1 MSKQS
6 TVLLTAGPRT
16 IAPWGDRVWRV
27 SLTAQLVAANSG
39 DYWIVSPTQPAE
51 FPVANEVINVEVPS
65 SEAVVES
72 VLMLLSAHLGDSAVE
87 GYLLDTG
94 NVETVDGK
102 RVVAPFW
109 DVSAPETM
117 RYLARK
123 LSETVRLGFTFLDGE
138 SLVDHST
145 IATLRSFGFDVDVF
159 ALESP
164 TLR

>member
-51 FPVANEVINVEVPS
+51 FLVSNEVINVESPT
-65 SEAVVES
+65 SESLVES
-72 VLMLLSAHLGDSAVE
+72 ILMLLAAHLGDAAME

-94 NVETVDGK
+94 NVENVEGK
-102 RVVAPFW
+102 RMVAPFW
-109 DVSAPETM
+109 DISAPETM

-123 LSETVRLGFTFLDGE
+123 LSETVRLGFTFLAAE
-138 SLVDHST
+138 SLVDQSV